1 MHSVRTDM
9 RTRRRIHRIPRVAA
23 IGLPAVV
30 LAVSLLIGAFVP
42 TRLGAQTTIPGSANV
57 EPTRIRFGTF
67 EYVLSVLRDGEEQI
81 LGSLIDEILPIR
93 GDEPVIRRVQTS
105 RRGGGLFV
113 DSTVTDAQTLA
124 PRWHHGVQPQ
134 RAVLLE
140 FDGARV
146 VGRIDATG
154 KPARMID
161 ATLVDAFFD
170 ASNWDLAVKSLP
182 LEEGDAAVIQVY
194 DVDQQL
200 RRYTVRVADRELRG
214 KNALV
219 HVVVELGRNN
229 DAHLWLDD
237 VTRTVLRIET
247 MLEPGVL
254 LRQLLKP

>member
-1 MHSVRTDM
+1 MMIYVRTDM
-9 RTRRRIHRIPRVAA
+9 HIRQPVPNRPRLGCIALLLVALCSGLLGPTRVA
-23 IGLPAVV
+23 
-30 LAVSLLIGAFVP
+30 
-42 TRLGAQTTIPGSANV
+42 AQTTIPGSPNV
-57 EPTRIRFGTF
+57 EPTRIRYGTF
-67 EYVLSVLRDGEEQI
+67 EYVLSVLRDGEEQV
-81 LGSLIDEILPIR
+81 LGSLVDEILPIR

-105 RRGGGLFV
+105 RRGGGLYV
-113 DSTVTDAQTLA
+113 DSTVSDAQTLA

-134 RAVLLE
+134 RAILLE

-146 VGRIDATG
+146 AGRVDATS
-154 KPARMID
+154 KAARMID
-161 ATLVDAFFD
+161 TTMGDAFFD

-219 HVVVELGRNN
+219 HVVVQLGRNN

-237 VTRTVLRIET
+237 ITRTVLRIET